1 MRRNMNPNKISD
13 ISFTSKHVQSEL
25 FTRSNVHSS
34 ILYSWNLQLNVV
46 ASAQDHSADE
56 DKNNPG
62 AMSSGQQKQ
71 EKLKV
76 KRALNFSGEKP
87 STSILDTINHPKHMK
102 NLSIEVN
109 CIIKITLMFV
119 QAILHIFSKFSHL
132 QNFNSYF

>member
-1 MRRNMNPNKISD
+1 
-13 ISFTSKHVQSEL
+13 
-25 FTRSNVHSS
+25 
-34 ILYSWNLQLNVV
+34 
-46 ASAQDHSADE
+46 
-56 DKNNPG
+56 
-62 AMSSGQQKQ
+62 MSSGQQKQ

-109 CIIKITLMFV
+109 CIKITLMFV